1 MMDTAQAVTPRLLNI
16 KQAAKYLGTAV
27 WTLRDLEWR
36 GELPAVRNLGRRLL
50 FDIRDL
56 DQLIQRKKE
65 RVQ

>member
-1 MMDTAQAVTPRLLNI
+1 MHSRETITPRLLNI
-16 KQAAKYLGTAV
+16 QQASKYLGCAV
-27 WTLRDLEWR
+27 WTLRNLEWS

-56 DQLIQRKKE
+56 DRLVEQKKE